1 MEDKKILLEIP
12 KIHTDVVSIGAGNFY
27 PLKKAYSE
35 VIGVRNFD
43 HFSINIESPEGELAF
58 LSCNPVISLILINS
72 GLLPYDGSVS
82 PTIYR
87 KKNMY
92 IWDKCYVP
100 EYAEKI
106 KKIKEYKF
114 GIKKGVVLHKKV
126 NNFHIMYSF
135 ATKSDEVAFLEDV
148 IESMDK
154 YLKIGDHCYS
164 LIRPI
169 YAQYLT
175 KQDAPMIR

>member
-1 MEDKKILLEIP
+1 MI
-12 KIHTDVVSIGAGNFY
+12 SIGAGNFY

-35 VIGVRNFD
+35 VIRVRNFD
-43 HFSINIESPEGELAF
+43 HFSINIASPDGELAF
-58 LSCNPVISLILINS
+58 LSCNPAISLILINS

-87 KKNMY
+87 NQKIY

-114 GIKKGVVLHKKV
+114 GIRKGVVLRRKV
-126 NNFHIMYSF
+126 DNFHIMYSF
-135 ATKSDEVAFLEDV
+135 ATKGDEIAFLEDI

-154 YLKIGDHCYS
+154 YLKIGDHCYG

-169 YAQYLT
+169 YTQYLS
-175 KQDAPMIR
+175 KYDAPAIR